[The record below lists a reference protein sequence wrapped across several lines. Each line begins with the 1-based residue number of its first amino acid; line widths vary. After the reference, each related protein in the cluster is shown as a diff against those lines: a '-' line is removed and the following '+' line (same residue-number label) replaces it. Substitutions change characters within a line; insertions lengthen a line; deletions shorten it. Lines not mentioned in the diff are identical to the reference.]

1 MNKINIAIDGYSSC
15 GKSTLA
21 KQLAKHLSYVFIDT
35 GAMYRGVTL
44 FALQNN
50 YFSGNKLNS
59 NLLLD
64 NLDSVN
70 ISFSYNPIR
79 SASDLILNGVN
90 VEAEIRKMDVSNRVS
105 EVATVKEVRKKL
117 VSLQQQ
123 MGHNK
128 GVVMDGRDI
137 GTVVFPNAE
146 LKIFMTASNNVRT
159 QRRFNELKEKGD
171 QISLEE
177 VRENLELRDH
187 IDSTRKEDPL
197 RQADDAV
204 ILDNS
209 ELNMEDQFELVLGW
223 VNDKI
228 SS

>member
-44 FALQNN
+44 FALQGN

-64 NLDSVN
+64 NLDNIN